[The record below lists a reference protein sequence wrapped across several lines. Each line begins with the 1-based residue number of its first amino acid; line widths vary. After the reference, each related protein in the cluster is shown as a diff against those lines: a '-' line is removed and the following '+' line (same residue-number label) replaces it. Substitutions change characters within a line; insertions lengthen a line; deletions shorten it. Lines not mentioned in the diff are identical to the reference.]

1 MGGVSERIADTI
13 RAYLCTV
20 LGESSV
26 KVIEYHI
33 ARDDA
38 NIYTDPNRLQEGL
51 EMLFGDGSK
60 MLIKEVVKVLC
71 NEFSIALDDNVMDL
85 NSVVKMIEGKQG
97 LEVKE
102 R

>member
-1 MGGVSERIADTI
+1 MSDLSERIADTI
-13 RAYLCTV
+13 RGYLCTV

-33 ARDDA
+33 ARDA
-38 NIYTDPNRLQEGL
+38 YIYTDPSRLQQGL

-60 MLIKEVVKVLC
+60 MLIQEIVKVLC
-71 NEFSIALDDNVMDL
+71 NEFSIALDDNSMDL
-85 NSVVKMIEGKQG
+85 NSIVKMIEGKQG